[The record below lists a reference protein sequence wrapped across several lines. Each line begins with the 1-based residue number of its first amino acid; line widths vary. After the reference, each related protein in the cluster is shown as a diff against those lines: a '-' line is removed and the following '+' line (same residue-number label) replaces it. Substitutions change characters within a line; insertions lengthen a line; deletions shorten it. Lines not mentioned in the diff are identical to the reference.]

1 MKSAKCWA
9 LILFLLAIQFASAQ
23 HKGKD
28 VEVMSATVQDWFR
41 GMANGGGG
49 TTYTVKLKILTA
61 KPVVFKNLWIDS
73 NYAPFDL
80 QVFTRDVDKK
90 YTKGDSILLLHTND
104 SKTTQPIE
112 KKPLPTGVKY
122 KGVALIQFTVEGKM
136 HYLTVDKFE
145 KKRTIK
151 GI

>member
-1 MKSAKCWA
+1 MKSAKC
-9 LILFLLAIQFASAQ
+9 LVFVVFLLAVQFAKAQ
-23 HKGKD
+23 HKDKD
-28 VEVMSATVQDWFR
+28 VEVMTATVQDWFR

-49 TTYTVKLKILTA
+49 TSYTIKLKILTG

-73 NYAPFDL
+73 TYAPFDL

-90 YTKGDSILLLHTND
+90 YTKGDSILLVHKKD
-104 SKTTQPIE
+104 SKDTQPTE
-112 KKPLPTGVKY
+112 KKPLPAGVKY
-122 KGVALIQFTVEGKM
+122 KGVALIEFTVEGKI